1 MNVMMIICIAMLVI
15 SSMCITSKTHSA
27 IQKQYE
33 EITVIEKENE
43 ELLKEI
49 EEKDKEIAEK
59 DKENE
64 KLKKESEEYKEKLEE
79 YELMEKEIP
88 VGNVG
93 NVGIMKSYM
102 DYRCIGRGSRQ
113 GGIVYGEE
121 AWTDEDGM
129 RRWGEWYC
137 VALGSYYGAVGD
149 KFWVETDKG
158 NRFKVVKGEE
168 KCDNLTDETNRY
180 TVHNGCMLEF
190 IVDVNKLDKKVR
202 ISGSINNIEKFS
214 GKIIKITKVIKNE
227 KI

>member
-15 SSMCITSKTHSA
+15 SSMCIASKAHSA

-64 KLKKESEEYKEKLEE
+64 KLREELEE

-137 VALGSYYGAVGD
+137 VALGGYYGDIGD

-168 KCDNLTDETNRY
+168 T
-180 TVHNGCMLEF
+180 
-190 IVDVNKLDKKVR
+190 IKL
-202 ISGSINNIEKFS
+202 SNIF
-214 GKIIKITKVIKNE
+214 IKNIRNPIFLL
-227 KI
+227 KFRI

>member
-1 MNVMMIICIAMLVI
+1 MNVMMIICIAMLAI

-49 EEKDKEIAEK
+49 AEK

-64 KLKKESEEYKEKLEE
+64 KLREELEECKEKLEE

-88 VGNVG
+88 VGNVE
-93 NVGIMKSYM
+93 NIGIMKSYM
-102 DYRCIGRGSRQ
+102 DYRCIGKGSRQ

-137 VALGSYYGAVGD
+137 VA
-149 KFWVETDKG
+149 
-158 NRFKVVKGEE
+158 
-168 KCDNLTDETNRY
+168 
-180 TVHNGCMLEF
+180 
-190 IVDVNKLDKKVR
+190 
-202 ISGSINNIEKFS
+202 
-214 GKIIKITKVIKNE
+214 
-227 KI
+227 

>member
-15 SSMCITSKTHSA
+15 SSMCITSKAHSA

-33 EITVIEKENE
+33 EIMVIKKENE
-43 ELLKEI
+43 ELLKKI
-49 EEKDKEIAEK
+49 EEK

-64 KLKKESEEYKEKLEE
+64 KLKKELEEYKEKLEE

-93 NVGIMKSYM
+93 NIGIMKSYM

-137 VALGSYYGAVGD
+137 VALGGYYGDIGE
-149 KFWVETDKG
+149 KFWVETDSG

-168 KCDNLTDETNRY
+168 T
-180 TVHNGCMLEF
+180 
-190 IVDVNKLDKKVR
+190 IKL
-202 ISGSINNIEKFS
+202 SNIF
-214 GKIIKITKVIKNE
+214 IKNIRNPIFLL
-227 KI
+227 KFRI